1 MSNLIKRAYYYP
13 LEGTGFTNIWAYKI
27 ILGLQGCCAMNF
39 IKKKLLEKYT
49 LDSYSIRAY
58 NTIRRT
64 YGLNAVTNK
73 LNFHMAFNIRDRIPT
88 GTEPEDFLILK
99 TSGSTSGIPCEI
111 PISAEDITRLRNY
124 YLNLAAVA
132 GDDIM
137 PRVYKYINMFPAS
150 DSSTGQFSELLVPDE
165 YRLERSDADPNKT
178 IEIIKQALDSGD
190 LEENT
195 PLVVGGLP
203 ILHLMLLENLQD
215 EEINDHLKKN
225 GICIYG
231 GESPTINEKLRL
243 YKYYNKLFGIYGS
256 TEMGPKLGFSNEP
269 NIIVDIALTIP
280 EFLAE
285 LTDVKTAP
293 ISFFYDKY
301 LHHYEI
307 INGNLVN
314 TPLIQQAELKIRW
327 DQEDGS
333 EIINPQLIKQ
343 LLERYQHLIQKNI
356 QTYDE
361 EAQNIL
367 FNIFDK
373 LLYSSTYNK
382 LFKYY
387 GMILFYGRK
396 GVIFG
401 GANLDSKFVE
411 IVHQNLIS
419 EERHKIEHLALYRGP
434 TEDNDD
440 ITTSNYSGLRLDI
453 LVETNSELDED
464 NLLQLKYDIIRN
476 MEVQHHDFE
485 QIMIAYRNKNQED
498 TILQNIKLWAFNS
511 ETSPMH
517 DRHIVSGKR
526 IYIIKQL
533 DEKYNDLHYAVV

>member
-1 MSNLIKRAYYYP
+1 MSTLIKRAYYYP

-27 ILGLQGCCAMNF
+27 ILGLQGSCVMNF

-49 LDSYSIRAY
+49 RDSYRIRAY

-73 LNFHMAFNIRDRIPT
+73 LNFHMAFNIEDRIPAE
-88 GTEPEDFLILK
+88 TEPEDFLILK

-178 IEIIKQALDSGD
+178 IEIIKQALDSGN
-190 LEENT
+190 LAENI

-215 EEINDHLKKN
+215 EEINDYLKNN

-285 LTDVKTAP
+285 LTDIKTAP

-333 EIINPQLIKQ
+333 EIINPQFIKQ
-343 LLERYQHLIQKNI
+343 LLERFQHQIQKKI

-373 LLYSSTYNK
+373 LLHSSTYNK

-419 EERHKIEHLALYRGP
+419 EERYQVEHLALYRGP
-434 TEDNDD
+434 IEDNDE

-453 LVETNSELDED
+453 LVETSGELDED
-464 NLLQLKYDIIRN
+464 NLLQLKHDVIRN

-498 TILQNIKLWAFNS
+498 TILQNIKLWAFDS
-511 ETSPMH
+511 KTSPMH